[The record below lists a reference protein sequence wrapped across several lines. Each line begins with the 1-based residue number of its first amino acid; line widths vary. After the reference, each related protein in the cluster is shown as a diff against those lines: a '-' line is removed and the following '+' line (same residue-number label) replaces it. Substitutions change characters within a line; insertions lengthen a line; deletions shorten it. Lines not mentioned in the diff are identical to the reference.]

1 MKNREKPVFL
11 SALAVAMTGVIL
23 QAQAGFYDLYS
34 GMLTKK
40 GDQLILAKCGITSAD
55 FILEFESKQLKEQ
68 LPDLTANRVVQFHVR
83 ANVQEKDGQHYLIV
97 HDINGFTVGSSC
109 NFL

>member
-11 SALAVAMTGVIL
+11 SALAVAMTGIIL

-40 GDQLILAKCGITSAD
+40 VINLYSQNAASPQLTSYWN
-55 FILEFESKQLKEQ
+55 LK
-68 LPDLTANRVVQFHVR
+68 ASN
-83 ANVQEKDGQHYLIV
+83 
-97 HDINGFTVGSSC
+97 
-109 NFL
+109 